1 MTEKEKMEQGRWYDA
16 NYDIDLVKRR
26 MHSYDLCF
34 EYNQLKPSDPRKK
47 DVLNLILNASCEHI
61 EVLSPV
67 TFDYGK
73 NTTFGENVFV
83 NINCYFMDGAKIT
96 IGNNCFIGPS
106 CGFYTANH
114 PLDPDKRNQGFEQ
127 ALSIKVKDNCWI
139 GANVSIMPGV
149 TIGENSVIAAG
160 AVVTK
165 DVPDNCLV
173 AGVPAKIIKF
183 IE

>member
-1 MTEKEKMEQGRWYDA
+1 
-16 NYDIDLVKRR
+16 
-26 MHSYDLCF
+26 
-34 EYNQLKPSDPRKK
+34 
-47 DVLNLILNASCEHI
+47 
-61 EVLSPV
+61 
-67 TFDYGK
+67 
-73 NTTFGENVFV
+73 
-83 NINCYFMDGAKIT
+83 MDGAKIT

-114 PLDPDKRNQGFEQ
+114 PLDPNKRNQGFEQ
-127 ALSIKVKDNCWI
+127 ALPIKVKDNCWI

-173 AGVPAKIIKF
+173 AGVPAKVIKF